1 MKNIHTMEKNQ
12 KKIKNSI
19 NKMKKQGCIQEA
31 IEFCRH
37 ELSLN
42 PNNYE
47 IHVNLGDLYLEK
59 HLDLSQAKMYIDE
72 AIDEYQLALESN
84 LNNYQILYK
93 LALAFYYKD
102 DFEKSLHYFNK
113 VLEQKPKYAKAYLMI
128 SKIYLKKSNFHEALD
143 WAKLA
148 VKYGK
153 LQSSSA
159 HYLIFN
165 ILKIMSHRELKEKIK
180 IVKELVLTL
189 LTLPF
194 DMDGIKN
201 AIKTLSFV
209 RYLPLI
215 LQALYLVQNKKVNE
229 AIKLYRQAID
239 KSPKFATLYCLL
251 GYVYRIVGKLDDA
264 ICEYKMAI
272 WLDSLNIGAHQE
284 LCHLYEELGDY
295 DNAIITYL
303 KLIEIQPH
311 VAEYQSNLGNILYL
325 KGDVQGAIARYENA
339 ITLNP
344 NPLWT
349 SVIAQT
355 LGYVL
360 QESGANKDAAVL
372 AYQSAYL
379 LTPKDIDIY
388 VNLGSIFYEKNEY
401 ENALLVYRQALNLQ
415 PHNPKIHCNIAFLYW
430 GIGNT
435 EEAIKEYEL
444 AIKYDYTYDI
454 AYNNLGV
461 IYLDDLGRVQHAI
474 ELFTKAITYNPNYA
488 LAHYNLARSIAL
500 SGDNVEAAKLY
511 QVAYDINSITNEMD
525 PMEITDRLNELFN

>member
-1 MKNIHTMEKNQ
+1 
-12 KKIKNSI
+12 
-19 NKMKKQGCIQEA
+19 
-31 IEFCRH
+31 
-37 ELSLN
+37 
-42 PNNYE
+42 
-47 IHVNLGDLYLEK
+47 
-59 HLDLSQAKMYIDE
+59 
-72 AIDEYQLALESN
+72 
-84 LNNYQILYK
+84 
-93 LALAFYYKD
+93 
-102 DFEKSLHYFNK
+102 
-113 VLEQKPKYAKAYLMI
+113 
-128 SKIYLKKSNFHEALD
+128 
-143 WAKLA
+143 
-148 VKYGK
+148 
-153 LQSSSA
+153 
-159 HYLIFN
+159 
-165 ILKIMSHRELKEKIK
+165 
-180 IVKELVLTL
+180 
-189 LTLPF
+189 
-194 DMDGIKN
+194 
-201 AIKTLSFV
+201 
-209 RYLPLI
+209 
-215 LQALYLVQNKKVNE
+215 
-229 AIKLYRQAID
+229 
-239 KSPKFATLYCLL
+239 
-251 GYVYRIVGKLDDA
+251 
-264 ICEYKMAI
+264 MAI